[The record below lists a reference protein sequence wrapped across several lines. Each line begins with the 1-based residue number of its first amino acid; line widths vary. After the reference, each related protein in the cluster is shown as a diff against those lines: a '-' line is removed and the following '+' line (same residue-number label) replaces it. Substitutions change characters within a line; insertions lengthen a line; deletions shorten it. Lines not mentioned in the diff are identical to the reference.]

1 MPPVKAAKQTNNK
14 NIDTNII
21 PQNNKKYSPKNKEN
35 KNNTGKGA
43 SANVNDNFK
52 KYDADELEK
61 MLFESQKDKF
71 KPSYPYKTEAQY
83 TKDGQRID
91 IG

>member
-1 MPPVKAAKQTNNK
+1 MNNNHGIK
-14 NIDTNII
+14 NLRMAY
-21 PQNNKKYSPKNKEN
+21 KYGNRESNDN
-35 KNNTGKGA
+35 SKGA
-43 SANVNDNFK
+43 SSGVNDNFK

-61 MLFESQKDKF
+61 MLLESQKDKF

>member
-1 MPPVKAAKQTNNK
+1 MEE
-14 NIDTNII
+14 II
-21 PQNNKKYSPKNKEN
+21 NFKY
-35 KNNTGKGA
+35 KGIT
-43 SANVNDNFK
+43 NDNFK

-61 MLFESQKDKF
+61 MLLESQKDKF

-83 TKDGQRID
+83 TKEGQRID